1 MQSPEELPE
10 HWFEIGTVQDW
21 MDLDAVFYRSPERR
35 AWRTENKDIP
45 NQPALYRQTFRYGA
59 ALPAI
64 DLASWLEF
72 SPQDQ
77 AHRIELAAAELKIV
91 TRFLNRMRGWARDFQ
106 SSSISGWGRENSVD
120 VLPQCMESLNTAVQ
134 LDPSNPLTWHLLGY
148 FSSCVG
154 DVKRARGAFAGA
166 ENALAQLPDETLG
179 EVRRRLALDQ
189 AWLNRDQ
196 GAFDRARI
204 HLEAAEALG
213 KKDLETTLLRG
224 LIAAQD
230 GQEAE
235 ARQLARELRSV
246 RIRRHN
252 SYSSLNPERWNKGAS
267 DFAKSWIMALVWIGV
282 GDLEM
287 AQLSF
292 KQFSFHDRYPF
303 AYHFWNDAGGI
314 YMRTGRADAAP
325 SAWYLAHQWI
335 PYQPFFVHRRY
346 GWENRALTGIDGVT
360 LDFAGFNQFYL
371 AGDRLSFASRYATAM
386 ETTVDDDNR
395 MLLGVNA
402 IEQLEVCRRTGFLPG
417 HALLVEALVHYFMGD
432 LDTALPALE
441 EGKKWLRERGY
452 NLPSATSNTEVQV
465 IRRSVHE
472 PGAFRGPEF
481 SRSRAMLSQEDL
493 EQAWSTAPTDA
504 NRRALGIFLIRNGNP
519 ERGRGLILNGAASG
533 SDAAVSGQI
542 TNEDLCLVLE
552 ADRTLGDLG
561 TAKFFIGELNRGNE
575 KLPGDTQVWALVGF
589 ISVDHGDLLG
599 GRLALE
605 KAAALDPNNY
615 ALQQQLKR
623 LKHKEGMK

>member
-1 MQSPEELPE
+1 
-10 HWFEIGTVQDW
+10 
-21 MDLDAVFYRSPERR
+21 
-35 AWRTENKDIP
+35 
-45 NQPALYRQTFRYGA
+45 
-59 ALPAI
+59 
-64 DLASWLEF
+64 
-72 SPQDQ
+72 
-77 AHRIELAAAELKIV
+77 
-91 TRFLNRMRGWARDFQ
+91 
-106 SSSISGWGRENSVD
+106 
-120 VLPQCMESLNTAVQ
+120 
-134 LDPSNPLTWHLLGY
+134 
-148 FSSCVG
+148 
-154 DVKRARGAFAGA
+154 
-166 ENALAQLPDETLG
+166 
-179 EVRRRLALDQ
+179 
-189 AWLNRDQ
+189 
-196 GAFDRARI
+196 
-204 HLEAAEALG
+204 
-213 KKDLETTLLRG
+213 
-224 LIAAQD
+224 
-230 GQEAE
+230 
-235 ARQLARELRSV
+235 
-246 RIRRHN
+246 
-252 SYSSLNPERWNKGAS
+252 
-267 DFAKSWIMALVWIGV
+267 
-282 GDLEM
+282 
-287 AQLSF
+287 
-292 KQFSFHDRYPF
+292 
-303 AYHFWNDAGGI
+303 
-314 YMRTGRADAAP
+314 
-325 SAWYLAHQWI
+325 
-335 PYQPFFVHRRY
+335 
-346 GWENRALTGIDGVT
+346 
-360 LDFAGFNQFYL
+360 
-371 AGDRLSFASRYATAM
+371 M

-465 IRRSVHE
+465 IRSTVHE